1 MAGDGG
7 KLHPHHTSSNGYRYY
22 SEEPLNSVTG
32 IIEKPRKVFG
42 YCRVSSQKQK
52 DDLEWQ
58 VENIK
63 TYPLPQSINVRLR

>member
-1 MAGDGG
+1 MTV
-7 KLHPHHTSSNGYRYY
+7 KT
-22 SEEPLNSVTG
+22 
-32 IIEKPRKVFG
+32 FG

-63 TYPLPQSINVRLR
+63 TYPLPQSITAKLR